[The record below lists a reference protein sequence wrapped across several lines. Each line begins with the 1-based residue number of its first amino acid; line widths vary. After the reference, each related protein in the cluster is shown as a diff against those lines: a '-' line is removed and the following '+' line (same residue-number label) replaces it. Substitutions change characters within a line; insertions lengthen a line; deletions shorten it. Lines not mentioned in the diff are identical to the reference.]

1 MQLSLEDVTVR
12 AGDSIVYSDNPI
24 IDTINTNFI
33 GSWVVDCDVT
43 ASYLHL
49 SFASSWGWFYIYG
62 YQVYSEQTLNAF
74 VNEVSQSSGTWS
86 NDPMS
91 TVRNDDHFGSS
102 SWVRTEYQ
110 GGDPYYY
117 GEDLF
122 YGYDGMFDA
131 YASRLTGWAGSAEAA
146 WKLDSVY

>member
-74 VNEVSQSSGTWS
+74 VNEVSESSGTWS

-91 TVRNDDHFGSS
+91 TVRNVDHFGNEIYA
-102 SWVRTEYQ
+102 EYYDYTAVYYTDQ
-110 GGDPYYY
+110 TVSPY
-117 GEDLF
+117 GQ
-122 YGYDGMFDA
+122 MFDIH
-131 YASRLTGWAGSAEAA
+131 ASTLTGWAGSPEVS
-146 WKLDSVY
+146 WKLDSVH